1 MRKKWIFIGAAF
13 ALAMTLTGC
22 RDNAAASIP
31 QQSSQEQTK
40 EQTQMIPMEEAQE
53 AALKAADIVAADADI
68 SATTLSE
75 VAGVACYKVEFTS
88 GEYAYAYTINAETG
102 AVMEMSSQEQN
113 AQASGTQT
121 ETADPAAPAPAQNA
135 TGTGTV
141 DEAAAQKIALEH
153 AGVKAADATIT
164 KSKLDYEDGRQV
176 YDIEWYAGGAKY
188 DYEIATDTGEI
199 ISSAYE
205 EKTMGADS
213 KNVTVSEADAK
224 KTALDRVSGATDK
237 DLYEWKLDYEDGHR
251 IKGGQTSA
259 VNWIHSI
266 LKKQR
271 VLAEDW
277 QLSQCLFGEHLLK
290 THPDKVV
297 VLVESEKS
305 AVIGSAIFP
314 DYVWLATGGKSQ
326 MREEKL
332 RVLSGRTVLLFPDAD
347 AYAEWKQRAESMY
360 FCKVVVSDIIERNAT
375 PKQKEAHIDIAD
387 WIIFQIREGKVMSTA
402 NHLVEAER
410 ILQRMIEKNPVLQK
424 LIDDLDLVLVGASP
438 IGNDDEKPP

>member
-1 MRKKWIFIGAAF
+1 MGCLLLYKMETIRESVKRGMGGAIYGIASVTIFVRFLQIYPVHKNFTCNLAGYRLHFTHSNLIGRIRKSMRKKWIFTGVAF

-31 QQSSQEQTK
+31 QQSSQ

-113 AQASGTQT
+113 AQTSGTQT

-237 DLYEWKLDYEDGHR
+237 DLYEWKLDYDDGR
-251 IKGGQTSA
+251 PEYEGKIIYGGTEYEFTIDA
-259 VNWIHSI
+259 
-266 LKKQR
+266 
-271 VLAEDW
+271 
-277 QLSQCLFGEHLLK
+277 
-290 THPDKVV
+290 
-297 VLVESEKS
+297 
-305 AVIGSAIFP
+305 
-314 DYVWLATGGKSQ
+314 ATGSV
-326 MREEKL
+326 MEWDAEKV
-332 RVLSGRTVLLFPDAD
+332 R
-347 AYAEWKQRAESMY
+347 
-360 FCKVVVSDIIERNAT
+360 
-375 PKQKEAHIDIAD
+375 
-387 WIIFQIREGKVMSTA
+387 
-402 NHLVEAER
+402 
-410 ILQRMIEKNPVLQK
+410 
-424 LIDDLDLVLVGASP
+424 
-438 IGNDDEKPP
+438 

>member
-1 MRKKWIFIGAAF
+1 MGCLLLYKMETIRESVKRGMGGAIYGIASVTIFIKFLQITHVHKNFTCNLAGYRLHFTHSNLIWRIRKSMRKKWIFTGAAF

-31 QQSSQEQTK
+31 QQSSQ

-135 TGTGTV
+135 TGIGTV

-237 DLYEWKLDYEDGHR
+237 DLYEWKLDYDDGR
-251 IKGGQTSA
+251 PEYEGKIIYGGTEYEFTIDA
-259 VNWIHSI
+259 
-266 LKKQR
+266 
-271 VLAEDW
+271 
-277 QLSQCLFGEHLLK
+277 
-290 THPDKVV
+290 
-297 VLVESEKS
+297 
-305 AVIGSAIFP
+305 
-314 DYVWLATGGKSQ
+314 ATGSV
-326 MREEKL
+326 MEW
-332 RVLSGRTVLLFPDAD
+332 DA
-347 AYAEWKQRAESMY
+347 A
-360 FCKVVVSDIIERNAT
+360 KVR
-375 PKQKEAHIDIAD
+375 
-387 WIIFQIREGKVMSTA
+387 
-402 NHLVEAER
+402 
-410 ILQRMIEKNPVLQK
+410 
-424 LIDDLDLVLVGASP
+424 
-438 IGNDDEKPP
+438 

>member
-1 MRKKWIFIGAAF
+1 MRKKWIFTGAAF

-88 GEYAYAYTINAETG
+88 GEYAYAYTINAQTG

-113 AQASGTQT
+113 AQTSGTQT
-121 ETADPAAPAPAQNA
+121 ETADPAASAPAQTSGSASAQAQTSAAAPAQNA

-213 KNVTVSEADAK
+213 RNVTVSEADAK

-237 DLYEWKLDYEDGHR
+237 DLYEWKLDYDDGR
-251 IKGGQTSA
+251 PEYEGKIIYGGTEYEFTIDA
-259 VNWIHSI
+259 
-266 LKKQR
+266 
-271 VLAEDW
+271 
-277 QLSQCLFGEHLLK
+277 
-290 THPDKVV
+290 
-297 VLVESEKS
+297 
-305 AVIGSAIFP
+305 
-314 DYVWLATGGKSQ
+314 ATGSV
-326 MREEKL
+326 MEWDAEKV
-332 RVLSGRTVLLFPDAD
+332 R
-347 AYAEWKQRAESMY
+347 
-360 FCKVVVSDIIERNAT
+360 
-375 PKQKEAHIDIAD
+375 
-387 WIIFQIREGKVMSTA
+387 
-402 NHLVEAER
+402 
-410 ILQRMIEKNPVLQK
+410 
-424 LIDDLDLVLVGASP
+424 
-438 IGNDDEKPP
+438 

>member
-1 MRKKWIFIGAAF
+1 MRKKWIFTGAAF

-31 QQSSQEQTK
+31 QPSSQEQTK

-53 AALKAADIVAADADI
+53 AALKAADIEAADADI

-88 GEYAYAYTINAETG
+88 GEYAYAYTINAQTG

-121 ETADPAAPAPAQNA
+121 EVADSTVPATAQTSAAASDQAQTSAPAPAQNA

-188 DYEIATDTGEI
+188 DYEIAADTGEI

-213 KNVTVSEADAK
+213 RNVTVSEADAK

-237 DLYEWKLDYEDGHR
+237 NLYEWKLDYEDGHP
-251 IKGGQTSA
+251 
-259 VNWIHSI
+259 
-266 LKKQR
+266 
-271 VLAEDW
+271 E
-277 QLSQCLFGEHLLK
+277 
-290 THPDKVV
+290 
-297 VLVESEKS
+297 
-305 AVIGSAIFP
+305 
-314 DYVWLATGGKSQ
+314 Y
-326 MREEKL
+326 
-332 RVLSGRTVLLFPDAD
+332 
-347 AYAEWKQRAESMY
+347 
-360 FCKVVVSDIIERNAT
+360 
-375 PKQKEAHIDIAD
+375 
-387 WIIFQIREGKVMSTA
+387 EGKIIYGGTEYEFTIDASTGSVM
-402 NHLVEAER
+402 EWDAEKVR
-410 ILQRMIEKNPVLQK
+410 
-424 LIDDLDLVLVGASP
+424 
-438 IGNDDEKPP
+438 

>member
-1 MRKKWIFIGAAF
+1 METIRESVKRGMGGAIYGIASVTIFVRFLQIYPVHKNFTCNLAGYRLHFTHSNLIWRIRKSMRKKWIFTGAAF

-22 RDNAAASIP
+22 RDNAADSIP

-40 EQTQMIPMEEAQE
+40 EQTLMIPMEEAQE
-53 AALKAADIVAADADI
+53 AALKAADIEAADADI

-121 ETADPAAPAPAQNA
+121 EVADSTVPTTAQTSAQAQTPDQTQTSAQAQTPVQAQTSAAAPAQNA

-237 DLYEWKLDYEDGHR
+237 DLYEWKLDYDDGR
-251 IKGGQTSA
+251 PEYEGKIIYGGTEYEFTIDA
-259 VNWIHSI
+259 
-266 LKKQR
+266 
-271 VLAEDW
+271 
-277 QLSQCLFGEHLLK
+277 
-290 THPDKVV
+290 
-297 VLVESEKS
+297 
-305 AVIGSAIFP
+305 
-314 DYVWLATGGKSQ
+314 ATGSV
-326 MREEKL
+326 MEWDAEKV
-332 RVLSGRTVLLFPDAD
+332 R
-347 AYAEWKQRAESMY
+347 
-360 FCKVVVSDIIERNAT
+360 
-375 PKQKEAHIDIAD
+375 
-387 WIIFQIREGKVMSTA
+387 
-402 NHLVEAER
+402 
-410 ILQRMIEKNPVLQK
+410 
-424 LIDDLDLVLVGASP
+424 
-438 IGNDDEKPP
+438 

>member
-1 MRKKWIFIGAAF
+1 MGCLLLYKMETIRESVKRGMGGAIYGIASVTIFVRFLQIYPVHKNFTCNLAGYRLHFTHSNLIGRIRKSMRKKWIFTGAAF

-53 AALKAADIVAADADI
+53 AALKAADIEAADADI

-121 ETADPAAPAPAQNA
+121 EVADSAAPAPAQTSAAAPAQNA
-135 TGTGTV
+135 AGTGTV

-188 DYEIATDTGEI
+188 DYEIAADTGEI

-213 KNVTVSEADAK
+213 RNVTVSEADAK

-237 DLYEWKLDYEDGHR
+237 NLYEWKLDYEDGHPEYEGK
-251 IKGGQTSA
+251 IIYGGTEYEFTIDA
-259 VNWIHSI
+259 
-266 LKKQR
+266 
-271 VLAEDW
+271 
-277 QLSQCLFGEHLLK
+277 
-290 THPDKVV
+290 
-297 VLVESEKS
+297 
-305 AVIGSAIFP
+305 
-314 DYVWLATGGKSQ
+314 ATGSV
-326 MREEKL
+326 MEWDAEKV
-332 RVLSGRTVLLFPDAD
+332 R
-347 AYAEWKQRAESMY
+347 
-360 FCKVVVSDIIERNAT
+360 
-375 PKQKEAHIDIAD
+375 
-387 WIIFQIREGKVMSTA
+387 
-402 NHLVEAER
+402 
-410 ILQRMIEKNPVLQK
+410 
-424 LIDDLDLVLVGASP
+424 
-438 IGNDDEKPP
+438 

>member
-1 MRKKWIFIGAAF
+1 MRKKWIFTGAAF

-22 RDNAAASIP
+22 RDNAADSIP

-40 EQTQMIPMEEAQE
+40 EQTKEQTEEQTQMIPMEEAQE
-53 AALKAADIVAADADI
+53 AALKAADIEAADADI

-121 ETADPAAPAPAQNA
+121 EVADPAVPATAQTSGSAQAQTSAAAPAQNA
-135 TGTGTV
+135 TGTGTM

-164 KSKLDYEDGRQV
+164 KSKLDYEDGHQV

-188 DYEIATDTGEI
+188 DYEIAADTGEI

-237 DLYEWKLDYEDGHR
+237 DLYKWKLDYDDGR
-251 IKGGQTSA
+251 PEYEGKIIYGGMEYEFTIDA
-259 VNWIHSI
+259 
-266 LKKQR
+266 
-271 VLAEDW
+271 
-277 QLSQCLFGEHLLK
+277 
-290 THPDKVV
+290 
-297 VLVESEKS
+297 
-305 AVIGSAIFP
+305 
-314 DYVWLATGGKSQ
+314 ATGSV
-326 MREEKL
+326 MEWDAEKV
-332 RVLSGRTVLLFPDAD
+332 R
-347 AYAEWKQRAESMY
+347 
-360 FCKVVVSDIIERNAT
+360 
-375 PKQKEAHIDIAD
+375 
-387 WIIFQIREGKVMSTA
+387 
-402 NHLVEAER
+402 
-410 ILQRMIEKNPVLQK
+410 
-424 LIDDLDLVLVGASP
+424 
-438 IGNDDEKPP
+438 

>member
-1 MRKKWIFIGAAF
+1 METSNLSITGDIEGISLHIANDLLLFIFIRVVHSGLPFVIQNGDNQGICKKRHGGAIYGIASVTIFVEFLQISHVHKNFTCNLAGYRLHFTHSNLIWRIRKSMRKKWIFTGAAF

-88 GEYAYAYTINAETG
+88 GEYAYAYTINAQTG

-113 AQASGTQT
+113 ASASGTQT
-121 ETADPAAPAPAQNA
+121 ETAESTVPATAQTSAAAPAQNA

-188 DYEIATDTGEI
+188 DYEIAADTGEI
-199 ISSAYE
+199 ISSSYE

-237 DLYEWKLDYEDGHR
+237 DLYEWKLDYDDGR
-251 IKGGQTSA
+251 PEYEGKIIYGGTEYEFTIDA
-259 VNWIHSI
+259 
-266 LKKQR
+266 
-271 VLAEDW
+271 
-277 QLSQCLFGEHLLK
+277 
-290 THPDKVV
+290 
-297 VLVESEKS
+297 
-305 AVIGSAIFP
+305 
-314 DYVWLATGGKSQ
+314 ATGSVI
-326 MREEKL
+326 EWDAEKV
-332 RVLSGRTVLLFPDAD
+332 R
-347 AYAEWKQRAESMY
+347 
-360 FCKVVVSDIIERNAT
+360 
-375 PKQKEAHIDIAD
+375 
-387 WIIFQIREGKVMSTA
+387 
-402 NHLVEAER
+402 
-410 ILQRMIEKNPVLQK
+410 
-424 LIDDLDLVLVGASP
+424 
-438 IGNDDEKPP
+438 

>member
-1 MRKKWIFIGAAF
+1 MGCLLLYKMETIRESVKRGMGGAIYGIASVTIFVRFLQIYPVHKNFTCNLAGYRLHFTHSNLIGRIRKSMRKKWIFTGAAF

-31 QQSSQEQTK
+31 QQSSQEQT
-40 EQTQMIPMEEAQE
+40 QMIPMEEAQE
-53 AALKAADIVAADADI
+53 AALKAADIEAADADI

-75 VAGVACYKVEFTS
+75 VVGVACYKVEFTS

-237 DLYEWKLDYEDGHR
+237 DLYEWKLDYDDGR
-251 IKGGQTSA
+251 PEYEGKIIYGGTEYEFTIDA
-259 VNWIHSI
+259 
-266 LKKQR
+266 
-271 VLAEDW
+271 
-277 QLSQCLFGEHLLK
+277 
-290 THPDKVV
+290 
-297 VLVESEKS
+297 
-305 AVIGSAIFP
+305 
-314 DYVWLATGGKSQ
+314 ATGSV
-326 MREEKL
+326 MEWDAEKV
-332 RVLSGRTVLLFPDAD
+332 R
-347 AYAEWKQRAESMY
+347 
-360 FCKVVVSDIIERNAT
+360 
-375 PKQKEAHIDIAD
+375 
-387 WIIFQIREGKVMSTA
+387 
-402 NHLVEAER
+402 
-410 ILQRMIEKNPVLQK
+410 
-424 LIDDLDLVLVGASP
+424 
-438 IGNDDEKPP
+438 

>member
-1 MRKKWIFIGAAF
+1 
-13 ALAMTLTGC
+13 
-22 RDNAAASIP
+22 
-31 QQSSQEQTK
+31 
-40 EQTQMIPMEEAQE
+40 MIPMEEAQE

-176 YDIEWYAGGAKY
+176 YDIEWYAGSAKY

-237 DLYEWKLDYEDGHR
+237 DLYEWKLDYDDGR
-251 IKGGQTSA
+251 PEYEGKIIYGGTEYEFTIDA
-259 VNWIHSI
+259 
-266 LKKQR
+266 
-271 VLAEDW
+271 
-277 QLSQCLFGEHLLK
+277 
-290 THPDKVV
+290 
-297 VLVESEKS
+297 
-305 AVIGSAIFP
+305 
-314 DYVWLATGGKSQ
+314 ATGSV
-326 MREEKL
+326 MEWDAEKV
-332 RVLSGRTVLLFPDAD
+332 R
-347 AYAEWKQRAESMY
+347 
-360 FCKVVVSDIIERNAT
+360 
-375 PKQKEAHIDIAD
+375 
-387 WIIFQIREGKVMSTA
+387 
-402 NHLVEAER
+402 
-410 ILQRMIEKNPVLQK
+410 
-424 LIDDLDLVLVGASP
+424 
-438 IGNDDEKPP
+438 

>member
-1 MRKKWIFIGAAF
+1 METIRESVKRGMGGAIYGIASVTIFVRFLQIYPVHKNFTCNLAGYRLHFTHSNLIGRIRKNMRKKWIFTGAAF

-22 RDNAAASIP
+22 RDNAADSIP

-40 EQTQMIPMEEAQE
+40 EQTLMIPMEEAQE
-53 AALKAADIVAADADI
+53 AALKAADIEAADADI
-68 SATTLSE
+68 SATTLGE

-121 ETADPAAPAPAQNA
+121 ETADPAVPATAQTLGSASAAAPAQNA

-188 DYEIATDTGEI
+188 DYEIAADTGEI

-237 DLYEWKLDYEDGHR
+237 DLYEWKLDYDDGR
-251 IKGGQTSA
+251 PEYEGKIIYGGTEYEFTIDA
-259 VNWIHSI
+259 
-266 LKKQR
+266 
-271 VLAEDW
+271 
-277 QLSQCLFGEHLLK
+277 
-290 THPDKVV
+290 
-297 VLVESEKS
+297 
-305 AVIGSAIFP
+305 
-314 DYVWLATGGKSQ
+314 ATGSV
-326 MREEKL
+326 MEWDAEKV
-332 RVLSGRTVLLFPDAD
+332 R
-347 AYAEWKQRAESMY
+347 
-360 FCKVVVSDIIERNAT
+360 
-375 PKQKEAHIDIAD
+375 
-387 WIIFQIREGKVMSTA
+387 
-402 NHLVEAER
+402 
-410 ILQRMIEKNPVLQK
+410 
-424 LIDDLDLVLVGASP
+424 
-438 IGNDDEKPP
+438 